1 MRPNVVIVIV
11 AGLCSV
17 PHHTDAQSAGVSAAA
32 LPMQSIEACA
42 VDFRGSMGVVGR
54 WGGLIAVYDATSDND
69 GGVVAINRRPA
80 EKMINGV
87 SGKDIEHLQANV
99 KLDQFEAC
107 IRRWRSSRMPIT

>member
-1 MRPNVVIVIV
+1 MRANVVIVIV
-11 AGLCSV
+11 GGLCSV

-42 VDFRGSMGVVGR
+42 VEFRGSMGVVGR

-80 EKMINGV
+80 EKMIKGV

-99 KLDQFEAC
+99 KLDQFELASDAGGS
-107 IRRWRSSRMPIT
+107 RRMPIT